1 MPVIITTDFYN
12 RWLDRTNAAVKM
24 ADFLTD
30 DGYQSMQLTP
40 VSVRVN
46 NPMHNDSDCLLE
58 FIGKN

>member
-1 MPVIITTDFYN
+1 
-12 RWLDRTNAAVKM
+12 M